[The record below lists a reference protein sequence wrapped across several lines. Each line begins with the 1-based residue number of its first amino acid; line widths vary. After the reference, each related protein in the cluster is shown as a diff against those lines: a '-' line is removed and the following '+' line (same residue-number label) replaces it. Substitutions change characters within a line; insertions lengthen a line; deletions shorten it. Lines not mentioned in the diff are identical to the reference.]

1 MLPFDPTLPGWAWDI
16 DILPEGAV
24 INAINKF
31 IQDESGV
38 TAIEYAMIAALIAVV
53 IVAAVQALGLKVS
66 DLFTSVTNAL

>member
-1 MLPFDPTLPGWAWDI
+1 M

>member
-1 MLPFDPTLPGWAWDI
+1 ME
-16 DILPEGAV
+16 ILPEGAV

>member
-1 MLPFDPTLPGWAWDI
+1 M

-24 INAINKF
+24 INSINKF

-38 TAIEYAMIAALIAVV
+38 TGIEYAMIAALIAVV